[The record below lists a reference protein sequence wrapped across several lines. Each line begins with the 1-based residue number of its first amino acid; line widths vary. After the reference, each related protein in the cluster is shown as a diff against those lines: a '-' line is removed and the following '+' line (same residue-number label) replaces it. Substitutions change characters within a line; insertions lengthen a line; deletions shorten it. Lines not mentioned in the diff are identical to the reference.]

1 MLLYLLFTCKTEA
14 MEPSSNADTRKVDAY
29 LSLLTTINK
38 GIVDLLGPASK
49 GLIFG
54 TGVEEGRRLAVD
66 LEKTDTIQKAIVT
79 LNEAYHGVWSIELN
93 HKEGESYFY
102 MDALGQPSF
111 NVLIRTCPIRPA
123 VKLKGLEQC
132 GPICYLTNGYL
143 CGMLEEI
150 MGEKVGMEIVH
161 AGPLACKKRIFFR
174 V

>member
-1 MLLYLLFTCKTEA
+1 
-14 MEPSSNADTRKVDAY
+14 MEPTSNTETRKVDAY

-38 GIVDLLGPASK
+38 GIVELLGPASK

-54 TGVEEGRRLAVD
+54 TGVEEGKRLAID
-66 LEKTDTIQKAIVT
+66 LEKTDTIQKAIKT
-79 LNEAYHGVWSIELN
+79 LNEAYHGVWSIELH

-102 MDALGQPSF
+102 MDDLGQPSF
-111 NVLIRTCPIRPA
+111 NIMIRECPIRPA

-143 CGMLEEI
+143 CGMLGEI
-150 MGEKVGMEIVH
+150 LEEKVGMEIVH